1 MTREQHKR
9 AGDLFDRIRE
19 LPASER
25 DAAIDEE
32 CGSDAELRARVM
44 RLLRADQIAAG
55 EEFLGRPVM
64 EEAAQMI
71 ELPAAGTVVGNYRL
85 GRRIGAGGMGVVY
98 EAEDLRL
105 SRRVAVKILPS
116 SYSDERI
123 QRFQREA
130 RAAAQLNHPHIAA
143 IYDAGL
149 DQGCHY
155 IAMELVEGRTLREMM
170 AQERLDGARI
180 LDLLGQAAA
189 ALSAAHAAGIIHR
202 DIKPENIMVRPDGF
216 VKVLD
221 FGLASVRE
229 AAGDA
234 VDQALKTRPGQVAGT
249 VHYLSPEQV
258 LGRPVTPQSDLF
270 SLGVVAY
277 EMATGA
283 RPFQGAA
290 DGAVFDAILHA
301 QAPAPSEIRPG
312 LGRDFDDLVQHA
324 LEKDPEL
331 RHQTA
336 SDFRSSCLRL
346 TRHSSSDHMVPRPR
360 VSKGRISMVAAGAL
374 LLAGALAAWWL
385 QWLAAV
391 PRVAQVVQITRSA
404 LPVSRFVNDGAR
416 IYFAAGPRNDSRK
429 MFQVSADGGEPVRMP
444 QLDGMLPLDI
454 SPDRTQLLLLAAAP
468 NQKTFGAYPVWVTPT
483 FGSAPRRLGD
493 VEAQFARWSPKG
505 DRIVYSEKGSL
516 KVVLSDGSGAREI
529 AHVNG
534 YIEDGAWSPDGERVR
549 FTASLPNSRRIWEV
563 RADGSDL
570 HPVSFRGRDWDWM
583 EMGRWTAD
591 GRYFV
596 FSAGHALHNLWM
608 VRDAR
613 WAAPFQL
620 TNGPLLDLRPQPSA
634 DGHRVYFV
642 GSSNSGQLVRFN
654 AQSGEW
660 EPFLGGMDAVQVAYS
675 RDGRWITFADSTGC
689 LWRSAAD
696 GSERRQLTAPPLFAR
711 NPRWSADGQNIVFY
725 GSPAGQPDSIYVA
738 AATGGSVTRLT
749 HNEKGR
755 GEGDGNWSADGSAVI
770 YSSQN
775 DASSPGSLYR
785 IDVRTRRIEPVP
797 DTLRLWSP
805 RWSPDGKWIAA
816 LDENGHLRLYDTATR
831 DRAVLT
837 SFAVGYPD
845 WSRDGKYIY
854 FENPTSTAW
863 YRVGLASR
871 KVELLQKLPGLETT
885 LNSSGWVGMTPDGT
899 IISART
905 VSSSNL
911 YALELE
917 KQ

>member
-44 RLLRADQIAAG
+44 RLLRADRIAAG

-116 SYSDERI
+116 SYSEERI

-234 VDQALKTRPGQVAGT
+234 GDQALKTRPGQVAGT

-258 LGRPVTPQSDLF
+258 LGKPATPQSDLF

-312 LGRDFDDLVQHA
+312 LGREFDDLVRHA

-346 TRHSSSDHMVPRPR
+346 SRQP
-360 VSKGRISMVAAGAL
+360 ISAPAIAARGVRKNSIILAAAAAF
-374 LLAGALAAWWL
+374 LLAGAALTAWWL
-385 QWLAAV
+385 EWVAAR
-391 PRVAQVVQITRSA
+391 PRVTQVVQITRSQA
-404 LPVSRFVNDGAR
+404 PVRHFVNEGAR
-416 IYFAAGPRNDSRK
+416 IYFAAGPDDSNSR
-429 MFQVSADGGEPVRMP
+429 MYQVGIDGGEPLP
-444 QLDGMLPLDI
+444 LPSLDGFFPLDV
-454 SPDRTQLLLLAAAP
+454 SPDHTQLLLSQANRQELGSFALWVAP
-468 NQKTFGAYPVWVTPT
+468 ALG
-483 FGSAPRRLGD
+483 GAPRRLAD
-493 VEAQFARWSPKG
+493 IEAQFARWSPQG
-505 DRIVYSEKGSL
+505 DRLVYSQLGSL
-516 KVVLSDGSGAREI
+516 KLASADGSDSREI

-534 YIEDGAWSPDGERVR
+534 YIEDGAWSPDGGRIR
-549 FTASLPNSRRIWEV
+549 FTVLLPNSRRIWEV
-563 RADGSDL
+563 QPDGGNL
-570 HPVSFRGRDWDWM
+570 HPVSFRGWNQPWS
-583 EMGRWTAD
+583 EMGCWTAD
-591 GRYFV
+591 GRYFL
-596 FSAGHALHNLWM
+596 FSAGQSSHDLWM
-608 VRDAR
+608 IREGR
-613 WAAPFQL
+613 WGSPFRL
-620 TNGPLLDLRPQPSA
+620 TNGPLWDLRPQPSA

-642 GSSNSGQLVRFN
+642 GSSNIGQLVRFDT
-654 AQSGEW
+654 QSGHW

-675 RDGRWITFADSTGC
+675 RDGKWIAFADSKGR
-689 LWRSAAD
+689 LWRSTAA
-696 GSERRQLTAPPLFAR
+696 GAERQQLTAPPLFAR
-711 NPRWSADGQNIVFY
+711 NPRWSPDGRNILFY
-725 GSPAGQPDSIYVA
+725 GSPPGQPDSLYVA
-738 AATGGSVTRLT
+738 AAAGGSLTRLT
-749 HNEKGR
+749 HGEKGR
-755 GEGDGNWSADGSAVI
+755 GESDGNWSPDGSAVI
-770 YSSQN
+770 YDSPSSV
-775 DASSPGSLYR
+775 LYLYKM
-785 IDVRTRRIEPVP
+785 DLRTKQMEQLP
-797 DTLRLWSP
+797 DTARLWSP
-805 RWSPDGKWIAA
+805 RWSPDGKFLAT
-816 LDENGHLRLYDTATR
+816 LDENAHLRLYDLATHR
-831 DRAVLT
+831 AAVLT
-837 SFAVGYPD
+837 SFPVGYPD
-845 WSRDGKYIY
+845 RSRDGQWIY
-854 FENPTSTAW
+854 FENTTSTAW
-863 YRVGLASR
+863 YRVSLATR
-871 KVELLQKLPGLETT
+871 RVELLQALPGLETAI
-885 LNSSGWVGMTPDGT
+885 NSAGWVGMTPDGK

-905 VSSSNL
+905 VNSSNL

-917 KQ
+917 RP